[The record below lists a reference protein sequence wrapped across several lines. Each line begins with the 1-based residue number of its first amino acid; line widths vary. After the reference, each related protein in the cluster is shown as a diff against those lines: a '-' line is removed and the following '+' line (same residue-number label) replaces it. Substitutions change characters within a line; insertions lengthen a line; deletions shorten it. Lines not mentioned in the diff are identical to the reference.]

1 MLGGHI
7 MEFCN
12 WMDKLPKI
20 VKILFAIF
28 LPILYIIYRLVKD
41 IVGNANAVIIVLD
54 ILLGIAPVPFVFWI
68 LNLIWII
75 SKDQVF
81 DFAIWVK

>member
-1 MLGGHI
+1 
-7 MEFCN
+7 MEYCN

-41 IVGNANAVIIVLD
+41 IVGEAKGLVIVLD
-54 ILLGIAPVPFVFWI
+54 ILLGIAPVPFVFWV
-68 LNLIWII
+68 LNLISVI